1 MKAEGWGVLLILFDF
16 FCILFILL
24 KIVVFEMFR
33 QYFLTYCVN
42 FCGEYS
48 FLVLPV
54 GIDLGEKDSGP
65 RRDHMLCGATTAEN
79 QKDTR
84 EDFASVSNY
93 CKWRT
98 LESGRKGKVV
108 NIARIANAVQV
119 TLWLSVTN
127 PQCHY

>member
-1 MKAEGWGVLLILFDF
+1 M
-16 FCILFILL
+16 FILL

-93 CKWRT
+93 CEWKT
-98 LESGRKGKVV
+98 LGSGRKADYSWKHRKNCECCPGHS
-108 NIARIANAVQV
+108 
-119 TLWLSVTN
+119 LWLSVTN